1 MNGQMSGGA
10 MATGAVRMPQDPD
23 YEGAA
28 ISRLGIAG
36 DGTVDLDQ
44 RRRGLDVRNHL
55 PEKLRHGSC
64 RQ

>member
-1 MNGQMSGGA
+1 